1 MLRTGDSER
10 LKVIAANKEASKPV
24 LTDLAQAGFNV
35 DWIEDLYTKR
45 FNYKEAIPIL
55 LRWLPVV
62 ENRAVKESIV
72 RTLSVKWAQNTTA
85 PELLI
90 VEFRKAASDDLL
102 QWAIGNA
109 LSVVADDRVLDDIIE
124 LVENKAYGIARQMLA
139 ISLGNMK
146 SPKAVS
152 VLIELLNDPDVDGHA
167 IMALGKLKSKEAR
180 SEIERFITHPNT
192 WIRKEAKKALAKIDK

>member
-1 MLRTGDSER
+1 
-10 LKVIAANKEASKPV
+10 
-24 LTDLAQAGFNV
+24 
-35 DWIEDLYTKR
+35 
-45 FNYKEAIPIL
+45 
-55 LRWLPVV
+55 
-62 ENRAVKESIV
+62 
-72 RTLSVKWAQNTTA
+72 
-85 PELLI
+85 
-90 VEFRKAASDDLL
+90 
-102 QWAIGNA
+102 
-109 LSVVADDRVLDDIIE
+109 VLDDIIE